1 MYIVT
6 VFKAIKPWKCFLAV
20 VLCLLTQIVTGYKN
34 SNTLSRNQRNT
45 FTKANCDLPT
55 QKYFPATS
63 ILVKIWWAFDTLFLH
78 LVWAKIS
85 FSKIGWW
92 QQSLEKYFYDKL
104 TANFSQ
110 TVTTLGTASVSSRAP
125 QNNSSVKHK
134 SEASSGN
141 FKHTCFSSC
150 FWLRS
155 LHRWLQSKKKRY
167 MVLQK
172 VLSYVKNTKDK
183 AIIDEIKKYYY

>member
-1 MYIVT
+1 M
-6 VFKAIKPWKCFLAV
+6 
-20 VLCLLTQIVTGYKN
+20 
-34 SNTLSRNQRNT
+34 
-45 FTKANCDLPT
+45 
-55 QKYFPATS
+55 
-63 ILVKIWWAFDTLFLH
+63 
-78 LVWAKIS
+78 
-85 FSKIGWW
+85 
-92 QQSLEKYFYDKL
+92 FYDKL

-141 FKHTCFSSC
+141 FKHTCFPSY

-172 VLSYVKNTKDK
+172 ILSYVKNPKDK
-183 AIIDEIKKYYY
+183 DIIDKIKKYYY

>member
-1 MYIVT
+1 MHPLLKKILDPHLCQDLMGIWYSVLASCLGQNHF
-6 VFKAIKPWKCFLAV
+6 FKNWLMTTITWKV
-20 VLCLLTQIVTGYKN
+20 
-34 SNTLSRNQRNT
+34 
-45 FTKANCDLPT
+45 
-55 QKYFPATS
+55 
-63 ILVKIWWAFDTLFLH
+63 
-78 LVWAKIS
+78 
-85 FSKIGWW
+85 
-92 QQSLEKYFYDKL
+92 FYDKL

-110 TVTTLGTASVSSRAP
+110 TVTTLRTASVSSRAP

-172 VLSYVKNTKDK
+172 ILSYVKNTKDNDV
-183 AIIDEIKKYYY
+183 IDKIKKYYY

>member
-1 MYIVT
+1 MGIWYIVLAYCLGQNNFFENRLMT
-6 VFKAIKPWKCFLAV
+6 TITWKVFYKPHDKLDIASRIVRLTYIYIYTIFFFLLYPPRIA
-20 VLCLLTQIVTGYKN
+20 
-34 SNTLSRNQRNT
+34 
-45 FTKANCDLPT
+45 FANCGHKLC
-55 QKYFPATS
+55 KLYL
-63 ILVKIWWAFDTLFLH
+63 IWNKLVVVVVVVFF
-78 LVWAKIS
+78 
-85 FSKIGWW
+85 
-92 QQSLEKYFYDKL
+92 DKL

-110 TVTTLGTASVSSRAP
+110 TVTTVGTASVSSRAP

-155 LHRWLQSKKKRY
+155 LHRWLQSKQKRD

-172 VLSYVKNTKDK
+172 DSQLPQKHKRQRHYR
-183 AIIDEIKKYYY
+183 

>member
-1 MYIVT
+1 MGIWYIVLASCLGQNNF
-6 VFKAIKPWKCFLAV
+6 FKNRLMTTITWKV
-20 VLCLLTQIVTGYKN
+20 
-34 SNTLSRNQRNT
+34 
-45 FTKANCDLPT
+45 
-55 QKYFPATS
+55 
-63 ILVKIWWAFDTLFLH
+63 
-78 LVWAKIS
+78 
-85 FSKIGWW
+85 
-92 QQSLEKYFYDKL
+92 FYDKL

-141 FKHTCFSSC
+141 FKHTCFSSR

-172 VLSYVKNTKDK
+172 ILSYVKNTKDK
-183 AIIDEIKKYYY
+183 DITDKIKKFKIIKYIYLPLFKEIKQIWSWFSDTVLRYIFGVKYSSWKHVGHISSKHLQFVWHFAVEILIKEN

>member
-1 MYIVT
+1 MLIDTNCDCMATKTLTLCREIKETHSPRPIVTCLHKRLVFSCNKYSCQDLMGIWYIVLASCLGQNHFCKNRLMT
-6 VFKAIKPWKCFLAV
+6 TITWKV
-20 VLCLLTQIVTGYKN
+20 
-34 SNTLSRNQRNT
+34 
-45 FTKANCDLPT
+45 
-55 QKYFPATS
+55 
-63 ILVKIWWAFDTLFLH
+63 
-78 LVWAKIS
+78 
-85 FSKIGWW
+85 
-92 QQSLEKYFYDKL
+92 FYDKL

-110 TVTTLGTASVSSRAP
+110 TVTTLRTASVSSRAP

-172 VLSYVKNTKDK
+172 ILSHVKNTKDK
-183 AIIDEIKKYYY
+183 DIIDKIKKYYY